1 MLCQGKTIHIQ
12 MQNSDYLV
20 KNNLLYWY
28 ESVFCTVLPCTTYR
42 LLPCTTYRFCCERN
56 GQRFLHW
63 DDTNRAFDMLDHT
76 VLLQKIEC
84 IGFRQS
90 VIKWFQ
96 SYVIQIIFCGT
107 RRCIF
112 RCWGSFDYCCFWSIS
127 EIHTSTPSKPLQ
139 RNPFIQS

>member
-1 MLCQGKTIHIQ
+1 MSQFFVQFC
-12 MQNSDYLV
+12 LV
-20 KNNLLYWY
+20 QL
-28 ESVFCTVLPCTTYR
+28 TD
-42 LLPCTTYRFCCERN
+42 CCLVQLTDFVVT
-56 GQRFLHW
+56 GTDKGFYTGMILIDLQK
-63 DDTNRAFDMLDHT
+63 AFDMLDHT
-76 VLLQKIEC
+76 VLLQKMEC

-107 RRCIF
+107 RSCIF

>member
-1 MLCQGKTIHIQ
+1 MSQFFVQFC
-12 MQNSDYLV
+12 LV
-20 KNNLLYWY
+20 QL
-28 ESVFCTVLPCTTYR
+28 TD
-42 LLPCTTYRFCCERN
+42 CCLVQLTDFVVT
-56 GQRFLHW
+56 GTDKGFYTGMILIDLQK
-63 DDTNRAFDMLDHT
+63 AFDMLDHT
-76 VLLQKIEC
+76 VLLQKMEC